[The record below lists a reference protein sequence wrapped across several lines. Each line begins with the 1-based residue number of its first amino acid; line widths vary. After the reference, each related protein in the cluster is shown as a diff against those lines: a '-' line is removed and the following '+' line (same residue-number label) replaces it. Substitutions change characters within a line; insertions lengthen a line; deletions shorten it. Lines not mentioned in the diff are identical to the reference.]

1 MKYFFAILFTFS
13 SLFSYSQLPDG
24 SIAPNFITTDVNG
37 NEHELYNYLD
47 MGYTVILQISAS
59 WSGPDWN
66 YSSNGVLQEVWENHG
81 PAGQPGVSPNTTDDV
96 MILWFEGD
104 AGTAESELENSDFGN
119 WLIYI
124 GNKKVNSKWNVH
136 NEVQYRNYDAIGDLE
151 QLLLRTGVGYNLSEN
166 NHNLLLGYGYI
177 LSQNYSAV
185 TEDKLDVNE
194 HRIFQQFTSK
204 QKIGNVSLSHRYRF
218 EQRFV
223 ESDFKMRLR
232 YFLAF
237 KVPIL
242 KTETSPTKLYLSA
255 YNEVF
260 LNTESDMF
268 DRNRVYG
275 GLGYQLNNNV
285 RIEAGYMNQLFEHSS
300 RDQFNLITFVN
311 F

>member
-1 MKYFFAILFTFS
+1 MVALTCV
-13 SLFSYSQLPDG
+13 LTLP
-24 SIAPNFITTDVNG
+24 
-37 NEHELYNYLD
+37 
-47 MGYTVILQISAS
+47 
-59 WSGPDWN
+59 
-66 YSSNGVLQEVWENHG
+66 YSSAAQ
-81 PAGQPGVSPNTTDDV
+81 
-96 MILWFEGD
+96 
-104 AGTAESELENSDFGN
+104 NSDFGN

-124 GNKKVNSKWNVH
+124 GNKKLDSKWNIH

-151 QLLLRTGVGYNLSEN
+151 QLLLRTGLGYNLSEN

-177 LSQNYSAV
+177 LSQNYSAD

-260 LNTESDMF
+260 LNTESDVF

>member
-1 MKYFFAILFTFS
+1 MIKKSNLFMVALTCV
-13 SLFSYSQLPDG
+13 LMLP
-24 SIAPNFITTDVNG
+24 
-37 NEHELYNYLD
+37 
-47 MGYTVILQISAS
+47 
-59 WSGPDWN
+59 
-66 YSSNGVLQEVWENHG
+66 YSSAAQ
-81 PAGQPGVSPNTTDDV
+81 
-96 MILWFEGD
+96 
-104 AGTAESELENSDFGN
+104 NSDFGN

-124 GNKKVNSKWNVH
+124 GNKKVDSKWNIH

-177 LSQNYSAV
+177 LSQNYSAD

-260 LNTESDMF
+260 LNTESDVF

-300 RDQFNLITFVN
+300 RDQFNLITFIN

>member
-1 MKYFFAILFTFS
+1 M
-13 SLFSYSQLPDG
+13 LPYVAAAQ
-24 SIAPNFITTDVNG
+24 S
-37 NEHELYNYLD
+37 
-47 MGYTVILQISAS
+47 
-59 WSGPDWN
+59 
-66 YSSNGVLQEVWENHG
+66 
-81 PAGQPGVSPNTTDDV
+81 
-96 MILWFEGD
+96 
-104 AGTAESELENSDFGN
+104 SDFGN

-124 GNKKVNSKWNVH
+124 GNKKVDSKWSIH
-136 NEVQYRNYDAIGDLE
+136 NEVQYRNYDAVGYLE

-177 LSQNYSAV
+177 LSQNYVAD
-185 TEDKLDVNE
+185 TQEKTDVNE

-204 QKIGNVSLSHRYRF
+204 QKIGSVSLSHRYRF

-223 ESDFKMRLR
+223 KADFKLRLR

-237 KVPIL
+237 KIPLV
-242 KTETSPTKLYLSA
+242 KTETLPSKVYLSA

-260 LNTESDMF
+260 LNTESTVF

-275 GLGYQLNNNV
+275 GFGYQLNKNV
-285 RIEAGYMNQLFEHSS
+285 RIEAGYMNQLFEKSS

>member
-1 MKYFFAILFTFS
+1 MVALTCV
-13 SLFSYSQLPDG
+13 LMLPYI
-24 SIAPNFITTDVNG
+24 SIA
-37 NEHELYNYLD
+37 
-47 MGYTVILQISAS
+47 QS
-59 WSGPDWN
+59 
-66 YSSNGVLQEVWENHG
+66 
-81 PAGQPGVSPNTTDDV
+81 
-96 MILWFEGD
+96 
-104 AGTAESELENSDFGN
+104 SDFGN

-124 GNKKVNSKWNVH
+124 GNKKVNSKWNIH

-151 QLLLRTGVGYNLSEN
+151 QLLLRTGLGYNLSEN

-177 LSQNYSAV
+177 LSQNYIAD
-185 TEDKLDVNE
+185 TQNKMDVNE

-204 QKIGNVSLSHRYRF
+204 QNVGSVSLSHRYRF

-232 YFLAF
+232 YFLAI

-260 LNTESDMF
+260 LNTESDVF
-268 DRNRVYG
+268 DRNRVCG
-275 GLGYQLNNNV
+275 GLGYQLNKNV
-285 RIEAGYMNQLFEHSS
+285 RIEAGYMSQLFENSS

-311 F
+311 L